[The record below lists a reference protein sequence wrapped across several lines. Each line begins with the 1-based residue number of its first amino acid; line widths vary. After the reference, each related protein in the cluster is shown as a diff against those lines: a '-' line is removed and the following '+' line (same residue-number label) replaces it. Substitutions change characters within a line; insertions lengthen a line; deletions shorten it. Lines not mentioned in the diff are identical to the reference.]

1 MAHTMPWPVYEL
13 EQVRKLMGDD
23 HWRYGIQENAKEI
36 EAMIRYSY
44 DQHLSARELTVED
57 LFAESTF
64 ELAKL

>member
-1 MAHTMPWPVYEL
+1 MIVAYEL

-44 DQHLSARELTVED
+44 DQHLSVRELTVED